1 MESINSVNVLSID
14 EERLKFRVIVSF
26 DGQAGR
32 APPQRFGHYKFE
44 LPPLTS
50 FGNSNHYKQCTMK
63 LDCISCTS
71 GLINNGAAAIP
82 EAVGWSN
89 GAALGK
95 LSALEVL
102 ANIPSSGTLA
112 NKQFAPTEV
121 GVGTNTI
128 GRFVQLVPL
137 QLNLVG
143 NSVGTRVSTVGG
155 ADVGTGSFAWQG
167 EGFGEAMMCGN
178 PFGGPIEI
186 KFQRPDLPGGGLAL
200 ADVGFPAV
208 DVGIYSMQFT
218 ITMVPNK

>member
-1 MESINSVNVLSID
+1 MESVNSVNVLSID

-32 APPQRFGHYKFE
+32 APPERFGHYKFQ

-50 FGNSNHYKQCTMK
+50 FGNSDHYRQCTMK
-63 LDCISCTS
+63 LDCMSCTS
-71 GLINNGAAAIP
+71 GLVPVGGVIP
-82 EAVGWSN
+82 QAVGWSN

-95 LSALEVL
+95 LSAVEVL
-102 ANIPSSGTLA
+102 ANIPSSGTLG

-128 GRFVQLVPL
+128 GRFQQLVPL
-137 QLNLVG
+137 KLNNVG
-143 NSVGTRVSTVGG
+143 NNVGTRVSLVGG
-155 ADVGTGSFAWQG
+155 NDIGTGSFAWQG
-167 EGFGEAMMCGN
+167 EGFGDPMMGGN

-186 KFQRPDLPGGGLAL
+186 KFQRPDLPAGGLAL
-200 ADVGFPAV
+200 ADVGTPGQ
-208 DVGIYSMQFT
+208 DVGIYTMQFT

>member
-1 MESINSVNVLSID
+1 MESINSVNVLAID

-63 LDCISCTS
+63 LDCMSCSS
-71 GLINNGAAAIP
+71 GLVPVGGAIP

-89 GAALGK
+89 SAALGK
-95 LSALEVL
+95 LSAIEVL
-102 ANIPSSGTLA
+102 ASIPSSGTLA

-143 NSVGTRVSTVGG
+143 NSLGTRISTVGG
-155 ADVGTGSFAWQG
+155 LDIGTGSFAWQG
-167 EGFGEAMMCGN
+167 QGFGDAMMCGN
-178 PFGGPIEI
+178 PFGSVVEI
-186 KFQRPDLPGGGLAL
+186 KFQRPDLPAGGLAL
-200 ADVGFPAV
+200 ADVGTPGQ
-208 DVGIYSMQFT
+208 DVGIYTMQFT
-218 ITMVPNK
+218 ITMIPNK